1 MTRKLQ
7 KTKIQNSTQMDL
19 VIISNLFIILIAL
32 TACFIDIYRQ
42 GYRSWKDYL
51 WVGIF
56 LLLPIGFIFFHLKW

>member
-1 MTRKLQ
+1 
-7 KTKIQNSTQMDL
+7 TQMDL